1 MDTNNEIR
9 PLGSH
14 NLVAATLLDRF
25 DEARAALIA
34 A

>member
-1 MDTNNEIR
+1 MTE

-14 NLVAATLLDRF
+14 NLVAAALLDRY
-25 DEARAALIA
+25 DEALAVAAA